1 MARFGKLRDAGPS
14 GRWHSARQY
23 SMLRISGTE
32 KVVAYISD
40 EFVLLLVTINP
51 FAAVP
56 VLLSV
61 TAKMTAAERNRTAFR
76 ACLIASLIL
85 LFLLAF
91 GQLFLE
97 KLGVT
102 LPALRVAGALV
113 LLILG
118 IRMVFGEIQGGSA
131 ESDAPAGDV
140 AVFPLA
146 MPLLAGGGSIAAIVA
161 MTDNTVKSFAEQAV
175 TAAVLLA
182 VMAVIFA
189 VLRSA
194 ETIQKL
200 IGDTGTNVMSR
211 IMGLVLATLA
221 VQTFFSVFGPLLG
234 PAVYP

>member
-1 MARFGKLRDAGPS
+1 
-14 GRWHSARQY
+14 
-23 SMLRISGTE
+23 MLRISGTE

-61 TAKMTAAERNRTAFR
+61 TAKMTAAERNQTAFR
-76 ACLIASLIL
+76 ACLIASVIL

-102 LPALRVAGALV
+102 LPALRIAGALV

-175 TAAVLLA
+175 TSAVLLA

>member
-1 MARFGKLRDAGPS
+1 
-14 GRWHSARQY
+14 
-23 SMLRISGTE
+23 MLRISGTE

-61 TAKMTAAERNRTAFR
+61 TAKMTAAERNQTAFR
-76 ACLIASLIL
+76 ACLIASVIL

-102 LPALRVAGALV
+102 LPALRIAGALV

-175 TAAVLLA
+175 TSAVLLA

-194 ETIQKL
+194 EAIQKL

>member
-1 MARFGKLRDAGPS
+1 MNYPRTSTGGPS
-14 GRWHSARQY
+14 LSV
-23 SMLRISGTE
+23 SS
-32 KVVAYISD
+32 

-51 FAAVP
+51 FASVP
-56 VLLSV
+56 VFLSA
-61 TAKMTAAERNRTAFR
+61 TASMARPERQRTALR
-76 ACLIASLIL
+76 ASIIASVIL

-97 KLGVT
+97 KIGVT

-118 IRMVFGEIQGGSA
+118 LRMVFGEVPGGSSGA
-131 ESDAPAGDV
+131 EPAGDV

-146 MPLLAGGGSIAAIVA
+146 MPMLAGGGSIAAIVA
-161 MTDNTVKSFAEQAV
+161 MTDHTMNSMAEQAV
-175 TAAVLLA
+175 TAVVLIA
-182 VMAVIFA
+182 VMAVIYV

-211 IMGLVLATLA
+211 IMGLVLAALA
-221 VQTFFSVFGPLLG
+221 VQTLFSVFGPLLG
-234 PAVYP
+234 AAASP

>member
-1 MARFGKLRDAGPS
+1 M
-14 GRWHSARQY
+14 
-23 SMLRISGTE
+23 
-32 KVVAYISD
+32 VVEYISH

-51 FAAVP
+51 FASVP
-56 VLLSV
+56 VFLSV

-76 ACLIASLIL
+76 ACLIASVIL

-97 KLGVT
+97 KIGVT

-118 IRMVFGEIQGGSA
+118 IRMVFGEVPGGSA
-131 ESDAPAGDV
+131 EGDAPAGDV

-146 MPLLAGGGSIAAIVA
+146 MPMLAGGGSIAAIVA
-161 MTDNTVKSFAEQAV
+161 MTDHTVNSFAEQAV
-175 TAAVLLA
+175 TAVVMLA
-182 VMAVIFA
+182 VMAVIYA

-194 ETIQKL
+194 ETIQKV

-211 IMGLVLATLA
+211 IMGLVLAALA
-221 VQTFFSVFGPLLG
+221 IQTFFSVFGPLLG
-234 PAVYP
+234 PSVYP

>member
-1 MARFGKLRDAGPS
+1 
-14 GRWHSARQY
+14 
-23 SMLRISGTE
+23 MLRISGTE

-118 IRMVFGEIQGGSA
+118 IRMVFGEVPGGSA
-131 ESDAPAGDV
+131 EGDAPAGDV

-211 IMGLVLATLA
+211 VMGLVLAALA

>member
-1 MARFGKLRDAGPS
+1 M
-14 GRWHSARQY
+14 
-23 SMLRISGTE
+23 E
-32 KVVAYISD
+32 YISH

-51 FAAVP
+51 FASVP
-56 VLLSV
+56 VFLSV

-76 ACLIASLIL
+76 ACLIASVIL
-85 LFLLAF
+85 LLLLAF

-97 KLGVT
+97 KIGVT

-118 IRMVFGEIQGGSA
+118 IRMVFGEVPGGSA
-131 ESDAPAGDV
+131 EGDAPAGDV

-146 MPLLAGGGSIAAIVA
+146 MPMLAGGGSIAAIVA
-161 MTDNTVKSFAEQAV
+161 MTDHTVNSFAEQAV
-175 TAAVLLA
+175 TAVVMLA
-182 VMAVIFA
+182 VMAVIYA

-194 ETIQKL
+194 ETIQKV

-211 IMGLVLATLA
+211 IMGLVLAALA

-234 PAVYP
+234 PSVYP

>member
-1 MARFGKLRDAGPS
+1 M
-14 GRWHSARQY
+14 
-23 SMLRISGTE
+23 
-32 KVVAYISD
+32 AYISD

-76 ACLIASLIL
+76 ACLIASVIL

-161 MTDNTVKSFAEQAV
+161 MTDNTVKSLAEQAV

-194 ETIQKL
+194 EAIQKL

>member
-1 MARFGKLRDAGPS
+1 M
-14 GRWHSARQY
+14 
-23 SMLRISGTE
+23 
-32 KVVAYISD
+32 AYISD

-61 TAKMTAAERNRTAFR
+61 TAKMTAAERNQTAFR
-76 ACLIASLIL
+76 ACLIASVIL

-118 IRMVFGEIQGGSA
+118 IRMVFGEVQGGSA

-161 MTDNTVKSFAEQAV
+161 MTDNTVKSLAEQAV

-200 IGDTGTNVMSR
+200 IGDTGTNGMSR

>member
-1 MARFGKLRDAGPS
+1 
-14 GRWHSARQY
+14 
-23 SMLRISGTE
+23 MLRISGTE
-32 KVVAYISD
+32 KVVAYISH

-51 FAAVP
+51 FASVP
-56 VLLSV
+56 VFLSV

-76 ACLIASLIL
+76 ACLIASVIL

-97 KLGVT
+97 KIGVT

-175 TAAVLLA
+175 TSAVLLA

-211 IMGLVLATLA
+211 VMGLVLAALA

>member
-1 MARFGKLRDAGPS
+1 
-14 GRWHSARQY
+14 
-23 SMLRISGTE
+23 MLRISGTE

-194 ETIQKL
+194 EAIQKL

>member
-1 MARFGKLRDAGPS
+1 
-14 GRWHSARQY
+14 
-23 SMLRISGTE
+23 MLRISGTE

-118 IRMVFGEIQGGSA
+118 IRMVFGEVQGGSA

-161 MTDNTVKSFAEQAV
+161 MTDNTVKSLAEQAM

-221 VQTFFSVFGPLLG
+221 VQTFVSVFGPLLG

>member
-1 MARFGKLRDAGPS
+1 
-14 GRWHSARQY
+14 
-23 SMLRISGTE
+23 MLRISGTE
-32 KVVAYISD
+32 KVVAYISH

-56 VLLSV
+56 VFLSV

-102 LPALRVAGALV
+102 LPALRIAGALV

-118 IRMVFGEIQGGSA
+118 IRMVFGEVPGGSA

-175 TAAVLLA
+175 TSAVLLA

-194 ETIQKL
+194 EAIQKL

-211 IMGLVLATLA
+211 VMGLVLAALA

>member
-1 MARFGKLRDAGPS
+1 
-14 GRWHSARQY
+14 
-23 SMLRISGTE
+23 MLRISGTE

-76 ACLIASLIL
+76 ACLIASVIL

-175 TAAVLLA
+175 TSAVLLA
-182 VMAVIFA
+182 VLAVIFA

-194 ETIQKL
+194 EAIQKL

>member
-1 MARFGKLRDAGPS
+1 M
-14 GRWHSARQY
+14 
-23 SMLRISGTE
+23 
-32 KVVAYISD
+32 VVEYISH

-51 FAAVP
+51 FASVP
-56 VLLSV
+56 VFLSV

-76 ACLIASLIL
+76 ACLIASVIL
-85 LFLLAF
+85 LLLLAF

-97 KLGVT
+97 KIGVT

-118 IRMVFGEIQGGSA
+118 IRMVFGEVPGGSA
-131 ESDAPAGDV
+131 EGDAPAGDV

-146 MPLLAGGGSIAAIVA
+146 MPMLAGGGSIAAIVA
-161 MTDNTVKSFAEQAV
+161 MTDHTVNSFAEQAV
-175 TAAVLLA
+175 TAVVMLA
-182 VMAVIFA
+182 VMAVIYA

-194 ETIQKL
+194 ETIQKV

-211 IMGLVLATLA
+211 IMGLVLAALA

-234 PAVYP
+234 PSVYP

>member
-1 MARFGKLRDAGPS
+1 M
-14 GRWHSARQY
+14 
-23 SMLRISGTE
+23 
-32 KVVAYISD
+32 AYISD

-118 IRMVFGEIQGGSA
+118 IRMVFGEVQGGSA

-161 MTDNTVKSFAEQAV
+161 MTDNTVKSLAEQAV

>member
-1 MARFGKLRDAGPS
+1 
-14 GRWHSARQY
+14 
-23 SMLRISGTE
+23 MLRFTGWE
-32 KVVAYISD
+32 KVVTYISH

-51 FAAVP
+51 FASVP
-56 VLLSV
+56 VFLSV
-61 TAKMTAAERNRTAFR
+61 TAKMTSAERNRTALR
-76 ACLIASLIL
+76 ACLIASVIL

-97 KLGVT
+97 KIGVT

-118 IRMVFGEIQGGSA
+118 LRMVFGEVPGGSPD
-131 ESDAPAGDV
+131 SDAPAGDV

-146 MPLLAGGGSIAAIVA
+146 MPMLAGGGSIAAIVA
-161 MTDNTVKSFAEQAV
+161 MTDHTLKTIAEQAV
-175 TAAVLLA
+175 TAAVMLA
-182 VMAVIFA
+182 VMVVIYA

-194 ETIQKL
+194 EAIQKA

-211 IMGLVLATLA
+211 IMGLVLAALA

-234 PAVYP
+234 PTVYP

>member
-1 MARFGKLRDAGPS
+1 
-14 GRWHSARQY
+14 
-23 SMLRISGTE
+23 MLRISGTE

-61 TAKMTAAERNRTAFR
+61 TAKMTAAERNQTAFR
-76 ACLIASLIL
+76 ACLIASVIL

-118 IRMVFGEIQGGSA
+118 IRMVFGEVQGGSA

-161 MTDNTVKSFAEQAV
+161 MTDNTVKSLAEQAV

-194 ETIQKL
+194 EAIQKL

>member
-1 MARFGKLRDAGPS
+1 
-14 GRWHSARQY
+14 
-23 SMLRISGTE
+23 MLRISGTE

-102 LPALRVAGALV
+102 LPALRIAGALV

-175 TAAVLLA
+175 TSAVLLA

-194 ETIQKL
+194 EAIQKL

>member
-1 MARFGKLRDAGPS
+1 
-14 GRWHSARQY
+14 
-23 SMLRISGTE
+23 MLRISGTE

-118 IRMVFGEIQGGSA
+118 IRMVFGEVQGGSA

-194 ETIQKL
+194 EAIQKL

>member
-1 MARFGKLRDAGPS
+1 M
-14 GRWHSARQY
+14 
-23 SMLRISGTE
+23 E
-32 KVVAYISD
+32 YISH

-51 FAAVP
+51 FASVP
-56 VLLSV
+56 VFLSV

-76 ACLIASLIL
+76 ACLIASVIL
-85 LFLLAF
+85 FFLLAF

-97 KLGVT
+97 QIGVT

-118 IRMVFGEIQGGSA
+118 IRMVFGEVPGGSA

-146 MPLLAGGGSIAAIVA
+146 MPMLAGGGSIAAIVA
-161 MTDNTVKSFAEQAV
+161 MTDHTVNSFAEQAV
-175 TAAVLLA
+175 TAAVMLA
-182 VMAVIFA
+182 VMVVIFA

-211 IMGLVLATLA
+211 VMGLVLAALA

>member
-1 MARFGKLRDAGPS
+1 M
-14 GRWHSARQY
+14 
-23 SMLRISGTE
+23 
-32 KVVAYISD
+32 
-40 EFVLLLVTINP
+40 
-51 FAAVP
+51 
-56 VLLSV
+56 LLSV

-76 ACLIASLIL
+76 ACLIASVIL

-118 IRMVFGEIQGGSA
+118 IRMVFGEVQSGSA

>member
-1 MARFGKLRDAGPS
+1 M
-14 GRWHSARQY
+14 
-23 SMLRISGTE
+23 
-32 KVVAYISD
+32 AYISD

-102 LPALRVAGALV
+102 LPALRIAGALV

-175 TAAVLLA
+175 TSAVLLA

>member
-1 MARFGKLRDAGPS
+1 
-14 GRWHSARQY
+14 
-23 SMLRISGTE
+23 MLRISGTE

-118 IRMVFGEIQGGSA
+118 IRMVFGEVQGGSA

-161 MTDNTVKSFAEQAV
+161 MTDNTVKSLAEQAMK
-175 TAAVLLA
+175 AAVLLA

-211 IMGLVLATLA
+211 VMGLVLATLA

>member
-1 MARFGKLRDAGPS
+1 M
-14 GRWHSARQY
+14 
-23 SMLRISGTE
+23 
-32 KVVAYISD
+32 AYISD

-76 ACLIASLIL
+76 ACLIASVIL

-118 IRMVFGEIQGGSA
+118 IRMVFGEVQGGSA

-161 MTDNTVKSFAEQAV
+161 MTDNTVKSLAEQAV

-194 ETIQKL
+194 EAIQKL

>member
-1 MARFGKLRDAGPS
+1 
-14 GRWHSARQY
+14 
-23 SMLRISGTE
+23 MLRISGTE
-32 KVVAYISD
+32 KVVAYISH

-56 VLLSV
+56 VFLSV

-76 ACLIASLIL
+76 ACLIASVIL

-97 KLGVT
+97 KIGVT

-175 TAAVLLA
+175 TSAVLLA

>member
-1 MARFGKLRDAGPS
+1 
-14 GRWHSARQY
+14 
-23 SMLRISGTE
+23 MLRISGTE

-76 ACLIASLIL
+76 ACLIASVIL

-118 IRMVFGEIQGGSA
+118 IRMVFGEVQGGSA

-175 TAAVLLA
+175 TSAVLLA

-194 ETIQKL
+194 EAIQKL

>member
-1 MARFGKLRDAGPS
+1 
-14 GRWHSARQY
+14 
-23 SMLRISGTE
+23 MLRISGTE

-61 TAKMTAAERNRTAFR
+61 TAKMTAAERNQTAFR
-76 ACLIASLIL
+76 ACLIASVIL

-175 TAAVLLA
+175 TSAVLLA

>member
-1 MARFGKLRDAGPS
+1 
-14 GRWHSARQY
+14 
-23 SMLRISGTE
+23 MLRISGTE
-32 KVVAYISD
+32 KVVAYISH

-56 VLLSV
+56 VFLSV

-76 ACLIASLIL
+76 ACLIASVIL

-97 KLGVT
+97 KIGVT

-175 TAAVLLA
+175 TSAVLLA

-194 ETIQKL
+194 EAIQKL

>member
-1 MARFGKLRDAGPS
+1 
-14 GRWHSARQY
+14 
-23 SMLRISGTE
+23 MLRISGTE

-76 ACLIASLIL
+76 ACLIASVIL

-146 MPLLAGGGSIAAIVA
+146 MPMLAGGGSIAAIVA
-161 MTDNTVKSFAEQAV
+161 MTDHTVNSFAEQAV
-175 TAAVLLA
+175 TAAVMLA
-182 VMAVIFA
+182 VMVVIFA

-211 IMGLVLATLA
+211 VMGLVLAALA

>member
-1 MARFGKLRDAGPS
+1 
-14 GRWHSARQY
+14 
-23 SMLRISGTE
+23 MLRISGTE

-76 ACLIASLIL
+76 ACLIASVIL
-85 LFLLAF
+85 LFLLTF

-194 ETIQKL
+194 EAIQKL

>member
-1 MARFGKLRDAGPS
+1 
-14 GRWHSARQY
+14 
-23 SMLRISGTE
+23 MLRISGTE

-118 IRMVFGEIQGGSA
+118 IRMVFGEVQSGSA

-194 ETIQKL
+194 EAIQKL